1 MPLLFEFR
9 LQNEVKNK
17 IALATNSSNG
27 STPESS
33 RRNQLKAELD
43 ALRGVQGDAKQKR
56 SKIFDDLKRVRDD
69 IAKKV
74 CAGRRAAGGGR
85 RKDAP
90 FAICPPFD
98 PFCMAAVG

>member
-1 MPLLFEFR
+1 MSLPC
-9 LQNEVKNK
+9 QNEVKNK

-27 STPESS
+27 SATPETT

-56 SKIFDDLKRVRDD
+56 SKIFDDLKRLRDD

-74 CAGRRAAGGGR
+74 RPRCEAGSSALGW
-85 RKDAP
+85 RKGLFPAR
-90 FAICPPFD
+90 CLPFD
-98 PFCMAAVG
+98 PFARPGRG